1 MNEACSKNLLDSY
14 LSPIEYVRKQ
24 EKRATSI
31 SIEFARK
38 KKTRKR
44 INIFSQQHNGQHDG
58 KKTRRREFYCLEL
71 NKRGNY

>member
-24 EKRATSI
+24 AKRATSI

-38 KKTRKR
+38 KKQGKESTFLVNNTMGSMMGKR
-44 INIFSQQHNGQHDG
+44 HV
-58 KKTRRREFYCLEL
+58 E
-71 NKRGNY
+71 GNFTVWN